1 MNSVLASPPPPHQL
15 YNTHLSPSHS
25 MSFPSGG
32 SMNRKRKAE
41 DDEPQAEDRMSSS
54 PSNSPAPSNR
64 SLPARRHNKRA
75 RSGLAGRPLALPRL
89 LETLDAESLRGVLQS
104 ICSRHPEIGSEVEHT
119 APRPSVPSALSVLK
133 NYESALQSSFPFGGD
148 QTSDYAYNRVRQQL
162 MALLDA
168 LADFT
173 PHFLPPNETQA
184 SQALS
189 FLDGATD
196 IIHRLPNWNSFQ
208 NNLHKQNAYEE
219 ISGAWALAIREAAK
233 RAGGMK
239 LQYDGWD
246 QKLAKHNQQAG
257 GKLQDAVNELSANIG
272 WMGGQPQVQQHGNRG
287 DDLSSVRQE
296 LLSGTYGSNLPVRVG
311 PW

>member
-1 MNSVLASPPPPHQL
+1 MNVLSSPSPPHQL
-15 YNTHLSPSHS
+15 YNTHLSPSHTMSFYSTSS
-25 MSFPSGG
+25 MS
-32 SMNRKRKAE
+32 RKRKAE
-41 DDEPQAEDRMSSS
+41 DDDPQAEDRMSSS
-54 PSNSPAPSNR
+54 PSNSPAPANR
-64 SLPARRHNKRA
+64 SLPTHRHNKRA
-75 RSGLAGRPLALPRL
+75 RSGVVGRPLALPRL
-89 LETLDAESLRGVLQS
+89 LETLDAESLRSVLQS
-104 ICSRHPEIGSEVEHT
+104 ICSRHPEIGSEVENT
-119 APRPSVPSALSVLK
+119 APRPSVPSALNVLK

-148 QTSDYAYNRVRQQL
+148 QTSDYAYNRVKQQL

-196 IIHRLPNWNSFQ
+196 IIHRLPNWNTFQ
-208 NNLHKQNAYEE
+208 NTLHKQNAYEE
-219 ISGAWALAIREAAK
+219 IAGAWALAIREAAK
-233 RAGGMK
+233 RAGGLK

-257 GKLQDAVNELSANIG
+257 GRLQEAVNVLSASIG
-272 WMGGQPQVQQHGNRG
+272 WMGGQPQAQQNENRG
-287 DDLSSVRQE
+287 DDISSVRQE
-296 LLSGTYGSNLPVRVG
+296 LLSGTYGSNLPVHVG